1 MNRILAAAVVA
12 ALSACATA
20 PTDIAFDAAGA
31 SSGATDGNVSFSADS
46 KDAVLILA
54 IGPIGTGGGYE
65 FQPLN
70 ADRTDFA
77 EGGVLLG
84 FGAWGIGDKMKRPE
98 NEKSSVWVLNDEI
111 NFLINTPATH
121 ESRAYEILIRST
133 AIAQKIAY
141 ATNMSAA
148 EATVKAIRSLK
159 ERELTVK
166 SIQEYHA

>member
-1 MNRILAAAVVA
+1 MKSTGEVMGIDMDWGMAYAKSQMAAFNPLPKEGTVFLSVSDRDKERAVAIARALHELGFRI
-12 ALSACATA
+12 
-20 PTDIAFDAAGA
+20 
-31 SSGATDGNVSFSADS
+31 VS
-46 KDAVLILA
+46 
-54 IGPIGTGGGYE
+54 TGGT
-65 FQPLN
+65 L
-70 ADRTDFA
+70 AKLA
-77 EGGVLLG
+77 EAGIPASRVYKVLEQ
-84 FGAWGIGDKMKRPE
+84 ARPNISDMMK
-98 NEKSSVWVLNDEI
+98 NNEI